1 MHTINLT
8 DIVRAKFFKACG
20 ERAEEVGDLQGAV
33 GYYESALQYSDK
45 SASNPVLPHS
55 KNSLKAEIFP
65 PPGASLRKV
74 LPINRGRPYP

>member
-1 MHTINLT
+1 M
-8 DIVRAKFFKACG
+8 
-20 ERAEEVGDLQGAV
+20 
-33 GYYESALQYSDK
+33 
-45 SASNPVLPHS
+45 PHS